1 MSTPA
6 HQRIDGIDFWR
17 GFVLLTIFVNHAPQ
31 NVVAYITHHNFGFSD
46 GAEAFVF
53 LSGMSV
59 ALAYGRRFMEGQI
72 GRSIRAIFRRLLTL
86 YWVQMAVAILGML
99 FLIAAAHVVDSDD
112 LTDDDDRQAV
122 LDDPVRTVIG
132 MFGLTHQ
139 LGFFNILPLYIVLLF
154 GTPAL
159 LALARIDRRLMLA
172 ASGALYL
179 LTRHFSLALPNWP
192 LDLGWFFNPLAWQ
205 LIFCIGLFFG
215 LGLKKDKLPYD
226 RVLFIVCLLYLAGS
240 LLLITDLFGFV
251 PDLWDN
257 VRAHVAHDKNSLAWV
272 RLVHFLAITYAIYYS
287 GLTGLLRTTKVYEP
301 LALMGRHSL
310 PVFATGAFLTLVG
323 EAIMETG
330 IEDFAGQFIIVVGGT
345 IIQYWVARY
354 FEARALAKA
363 KAANVAEPTLA
374 EPTPAPAPASVE
386 PSLQPQQSA
395 TRVAV

>member
-1 MSTPA
+1 MTTPA

-59 ALAYGRRFMEGQI
+59 ALAYGRRFLDGQVA
-72 GRSIRAIFRRLLTL
+72 RSVRAIFRRMLTL

-99 FLIAAAHVVDSDD
+99 FLIGAAHVLDSDD

-132 MFGLTHQ
+132 MFALSHQ

-154 GTPAL
+154 LTPGL
-159 LALARIDRRLMLA
+159 LALARIDRRLMLVV
-172 ASGALYL
+172 SGAVYL
-179 LTRHFSLALPNWP
+179 VTRQFSLALPVWP
-192 LDLGWFFNPLAWQ
+192 TDIGWFFNPLAWQ
-205 LIFCIGLFFG
+205 FIFTIGLYFG
-215 LGLKKDKLPYD
+215 IGLKKDQIPYD
-226 RVLFIVCLLYLAGS
+226 RLLFIVCVVYLVGS
-240 LLLITDLFGFV
+240 LVLITDVFGFA

-257 VRAHVAHDKNSLAWV
+257 VRAHVAHDKNSLSWV

-287 GLTGLLRTTKVYEP
+287 GLTDLLRTTKVYAP
-301 LALMGRHSL
+301 LALLGRHSL

-354 FEARALAKA
+354 FEARTLAKA
-363 KAANVAEPTLA
+363 KVKTGLV
-374 EPTPAPAPASVE
+374 PAPSEAAPAAVPRSVE
-386 PSLQPQQSA
+386 PELQPQENA